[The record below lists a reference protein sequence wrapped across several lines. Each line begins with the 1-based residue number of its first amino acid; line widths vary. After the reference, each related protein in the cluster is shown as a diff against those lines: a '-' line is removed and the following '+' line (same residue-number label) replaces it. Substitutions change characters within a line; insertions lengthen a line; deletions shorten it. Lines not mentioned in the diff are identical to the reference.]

1 MHSSSD
7 NPKTP
12 GDSREPFYEADD
24 FEPEEETETQQDP
37 DDPVT
42 GDGSE
47 GFPIRGGG
55 SGS

>member
-1 MHSSSD
+1 MHPSSD
-7 NPKTP
+7 NPSTA
-12 GDSREPFYEADD
+12 SREPSYEADD
-24 FEPEEETETQQDP
+24 FEPEEETRTQQDP